1 MSTTHRFCVKCGQP
15 APADAAFCPACG
27 TQIPVPVGVAP
38 NPRHVEDAA
47 TMGPGSPDS
56 AYPSNPT
63 SVMTSAGA
71 KPKFGEAQFLA
82 GDRIG
87 PRYTVIRLLGAG
99 GMGAVYHAFDQELGV
114 GVAVKVIRP
123 SLQADAT
130 AARDL
135 EQRFKREL
143 LLARQI
149 THKHVVRIHDIGDI
163 EGLKYLTM
171 PFIDGETLAD
181 LLRREGKLP
190 VPRAASIVS
199 QVAAGLEAAHA
210 KGVVHRDLKPE
221 NIMIEK
227 DTGDALIMDFGIARS
242 VESGSTQTAAGSVIG
257 TLEYMPPEQ
266 AQGKK
271 VDGRA
276 DIYALG
282 LILYDCLVG
291 RQRMATAENPMKEM
305 MSRLSAAPA
314 PPRSLNAEV
323 PEALDRIVRKCLEPA
338 AANRFQTTH
347 ELVAALGALTA
358 DDYSHSAASQTPPPS
373 VDAASRFDPDATYL
387 GGPATASPSDLDV
400 TTFAGVPGP
409 AGRREGDDAATIG
422 PTPAGSG
429 GTHKGLIEVG
439 HQFGTRYHIIRE
451 LGVGGMGAVYQAW
464 DAELGVAVAVKVIR
478 PEIAANPDASADIE
492 RRFKRELLLA
502 RQITHPNVVRIHDL
516 GDIDGIKYITMPF
529 IEGSDLSSILDEHKQ
544 LPVRRALH
552 IARGVVAGLVSAHE
566 AGVVHRDLKPA
577 NIMIG
582 ADDVPT
588 IMDFGI
594 ARSADGPQQAA
605 VTPHGVRPNDLSRTA
620 GLSAST
626 TQAGAVVGTVAYMAP
641 EQASGQPVDQRAD
654 IYALGLILYD
664 MLIGGRR
671 REGAQSAVAELM
683 GRMQTAPPAPRTID
697 ATIPPAVDD
706 IVRRCLEPDP
716 AKRFQKTVDLHAAFE
731 RLDEDGKPLPII
743 RRLTRRGV
751 ALSTAAVLLLV
762 AGTFFVAQWLSAPPV
777 VHDPIS
783 VLVADFNN
791 QTGDTVFEGT
801 IENALGISLEG
812 ASFITAYRREE
823 ARRAIAQITP
833 GATLDEAGA
842 RLLSAREGIKVVLT
856 GSIERAGAGYTVTVK
871 AIDPAAEAP
880 LATASERAESRD
892 DVLRVMGT
900 IASELRNAL
909 GDETPETTRLQA
921 AETVTAASLD
931 ALQSYTAGQ
940 DLQIG
945 GKYEESIAHY
955 KRAIELDQKFGRAYA
970 SWAVSANSLGR
981 REEAEGLYK
990 QAFALMDRMTER
1002 EKYRTYGVYY
1012 LTIARNYQQAID
1024 TFNTLLELYPAD
1036 RAARTNLAVSYFS
1049 TLDFARALEE
1059 NRRAMD
1065 IYQGSYKLWSNH
1077 ALYAMYAGDFET
1089 ADKEASRVLEES
1101 PTYYRAYLP
1110 RAIAALT
1117 RSDLT
1122 AARDAYTK
1130 MAAIDK
1136 QAASLASMGVA
1147 DLLMYQGS
1155 FADAE
1160 NALRK
1165 GILEDT
1171 QIKSP
1176 GAAAA
1181 KSIALAEALEAQGK
1195 TGAVAAAV
1203 EQALN
1208 TSRDEPVVVAA
1219 ARILVRLGNDS
1230 AAKALAAGLE
1240 KSLLPQPRAY
1250 AKIIEGEL
1258 AARAGK
1264 PADAVEAFSA
1274 AQKLADLW
1282 IARFSL
1288 GVAYVEAGHYVEGL
1302 RELEACEKRRG
1313 EATAVFLNDVPSYRY
1328 LAPLPYW
1335 LARAQD
1341 GVGQKAAAAQNYK
1354 KYLTLRGTVAR
1365 DPLAADARKRV
1376 AAP

>member
-1 MSTTHRFCVKCGQP
+1 
-15 APADAAFCPACG
+15 
-27 TQIPVPVGVAP
+27 
-38 NPRHVEDAA
+38 
-47 TMGPGSPDS
+47 
-56 AYPSNPT
+56 
-63 SVMTSAGA
+63 MTSAGA
-71 KPKFGEAQFLA
+71 KPKFGEAQFFA
-82 GDRIG
+82 GDQIG
-87 PRYTVIRLLGAG
+87 PRYTVIKLLGAG

-123 SLQADAT
+123 ALQADAT

-163 EGLKYLTM
+163 DGIKYLTM
-171 PFIDGETLAD
+171 PFVDGETLAD
-181 LLRREGKLP
+181 VLRREGTLQ
-190 VPRAASIVS
+190 VPRATGIVS

-266 AQGKK
+266 AQGRK

-291 RQRMATAENPMKEM
+291 RQRVAKAENPMKEM
-305 MSRLSAAPA
+305 MSRLGTAPA
-314 PPRSLNAEV
+314 PPRSLNSDV
-323 PEALDRIVRKCLEPA
+323 PDALDRIVSKCLEPSA
-338 AANRFQTTH
+338 ENRFQTTQ
-347 ELVAALGALTA
+347 ELVAALAALTA
-358 DDYSHSAASQTPPPS
+358 DAEASQKPSTPVPATS
-373 VDAASRFDPDATYL
+373 LDPDATYL
-387 GGPATASPSDLDV
+387 GGPLKLSGSDPDV
-400 TTFAGVPGP
+400 TFAGVPGTAP
-409 AGRREGDDAATIG
+409 GRLDDAATIA
-422 PTPAGSG
+422 PTSAGSG
-429 GTHKGLIEVG
+429 GTHSQTQTHSHTHKGIIEVG

-478 PEIAANPDASADIE
+478 PEIASNPGASADIE

-529 IEGSDLSSILDEHKQ
+529 IEGSDLASILEEHKQ
-544 LPVRRALH
+544 LPVQRALH
-552 IARGVVAGLVSAHE
+552 IARGVVSGLVSAHE

-594 ARSADGPQQAA
+594 ARSADGPQQPA
-605 VTPHGVRPNDLSRTA
+605 VTPRGVRPNDLSRTA

-626 TQAGAVVGTVAYMAP
+626 TQVGAVVGTVAYMAP
-641 EQASGQPVDQRAD
+641 EQASGKPVDQRAD

-664 MLIGGRR
+664 MLVGGRR
-671 REGAQSAVAELM
+671 REGAQSAIAELM
-683 GRMQTAPPAPRTID
+683 GRMQTAPAAPRTID
-697 ATIPPAVDD
+697 ETIPVAVDA

-716 AKRFQKTVDLHAAFE
+716 EKRFHKTLDLHAAFE

-743 RRLTRRGV
+743 RRLTRSGV
-751 ALSTAAVLLLV
+751 AMSAAAVLLLLT
-762 AGTFFVAQWLSAPPV
+762 GTFFVARWLSAPPP
-777 VHDPIS
+777 VHDAIS

-791 QTGDTVFEGT
+791 QTGDAVFNGT

-856 GSIERAGAGYTVTVK
+856 GSIERTGSGYTVAVK

-892 DVLRVMGT
+892 DVLRVVGT

-945 GKYEESIAHY
+945 GKYEESVAKY
-955 KRAIELDQKFGRAYA
+955 KRAIELDPKFGRAYA

-1101 PTYYRAYLP
+1101 PTYSRAYLP
-1110 RAIAALT
+1110 RAIAAIT

-1136 QAASLASMGVA
+1136 QGASLASMGVA

-1165 GILEDT
+1165 GIVEDT

-1181 KSIALAEALEAQGK
+1181 KSVALAEALEAQGK
-1195 TGAVAAAV
+1195 TSAVAAAV
-1203 EQALN
+1203 EQALKA
-1208 TSRDEPVVVAA
+1208 SRDEPVVVAA

-1240 KSLLPQPRAY
+1240 KSLQPQPRAY

-1282 IARFSL
+1282 MARFSL

-1335 LARAQD
+1335 LARAQE
-1341 GVGQKAAAAQNYK
+1341 GVGQNAAAAENYK
-1354 KYLTLRGTVAR
+1354 KYLALRGTVAR

-1376 AAP
+1376 AAR